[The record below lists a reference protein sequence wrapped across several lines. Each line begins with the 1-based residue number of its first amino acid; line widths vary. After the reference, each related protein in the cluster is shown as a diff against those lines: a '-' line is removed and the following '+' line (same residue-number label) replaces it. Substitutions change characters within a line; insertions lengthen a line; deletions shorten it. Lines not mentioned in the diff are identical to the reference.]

1 MGHAIENMAN
11 GICNSG
17 SGVNCAAGI
26 HWSGLKSKVDDR
38 VLLRYLGV
46 RLDVEKY
53 NDTMLR

>member
-11 GICNSG
+11 GICNNG
-17 SGVNCAAGI
+17 SGVDCAAGI

-46 RLDVEKY
+46 GLDVEK
-53 NDTMLR
+53 